1 MLTLSMLWAF
11 AWKLLIPA
19 VLLIA
24 LVDVASQSKRQKI
37 QRLYATGRYSQRAL
51 AARLGITR
59 HAVRSALA

>member
-1 MLTLSMLWAF
+1 MLTLSMLWAL

-19 VLLIA
+19 VLLVA
-24 LVDVASQSKRQKI
+24 LVDVASQSKHQKI